1 MNSSVIIH
9 NSVRVVFNHP
19 PFFNCDCCEQE
30 WLEQTSGGLCLT
42 PAVFSPHEH
51 PSPLEVLSELN
62 LYSSLPPTP
71 LSLERAHT
79 AAATDNNGNVATRG
93 SHGRELL
100 ENRPS
105 AQHSDPLMDCLR
117 MLHQDKKR
125 NPAPCSQS
133 SLLESQDAYVTLSA
147 APCSQ
152 EGRLEGVAAKDLPLE
167 ALFTSKNPAPCDT
180 HSDTG
185 SVPQSS
191 GSGRLSSQSSVEYPN
206 HVWMAKGPGYTYMAA
221 ADSGVSMDYSPMS
234 RIDDTVK
241 SVIYANNATYKND
254 ITTHENG
261 FC

>member
-1 MNSSVIIH
+1 M
-9 NSVRVVFNHP
+9 
-19 PFFNCDCCEQE
+19 
-30 WLEQTSGGLCLT
+30 EQTSGGLWLV

-62 LYSSLPPTP
+62 LCSSLPPPP
-71 LSLERAHT
+71 LSLERVHT
-79 AAATDNNGNVATRG
+79 TKTMDHNDSVATRG

-105 AQHSDPLMDCLR
+105 VQHGHLLMDCLR
-117 MLHQDKKR
+117 MLHQNEKR

-147 APCSQ
+147 AHYSQ
-152 EGRLEGVAAKDLPLE
+152 EGCLEGTASKDLPLE
-167 ALFTSKNPAPCDT
+167 VLFTSKNPAFCDT
-180 HSDTG
+180 HSDMG

-191 GSGRLSSQSSVEYPN
+191 GSGRLSSQSSFEYPN
-206 HVWMAKGPGYTYMAA
+206 HAWMAKGPGYTYMAA

-241 SVIYANNATYKND
+241 SIIYANNATYTNEIK
-254 ITTHENG
+254 THENN